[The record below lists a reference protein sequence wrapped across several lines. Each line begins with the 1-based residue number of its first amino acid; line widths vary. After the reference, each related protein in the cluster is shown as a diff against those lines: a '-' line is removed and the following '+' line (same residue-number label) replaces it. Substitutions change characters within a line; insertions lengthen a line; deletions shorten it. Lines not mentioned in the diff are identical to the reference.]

1 MDRDGAYQRLLNV
14 LVAFRKY
21 GGGGLAGPEG
31 WSSWGSLV
39 HGLKPVAFTV
49 VPLAR
54 H

>member
-1 MDRDGAYQRLLNV
+1 MPM
-14 LVAFRKY
+14 LVYHRPSRSLE
-21 GGGGLAGPEG
+21 LAGWPG
-31 WSSWGSLV
+31 LKAASSGSFV